1 MVDNEIELSY
11 FYRMITRQTIDSI
24 FSAARVEEVI
34 GDFVHLKRA
43 GGNLKGL
50 SPFVD
55 EKSPSFMV
63 SPAKQ
68 IWKDFSSGK
77 GGNVVTFLM
86 EHEQFTYP
94 EALRWLAKKYNI
106 EIEED
111 REQSDEQK
119 EEVKLRESLYIVS
132 EFAKKYFVEQLNET
146 EEGQNIGLSYFK
158 ERGFT
163 KATIDKFELGYSPAK
178 RNAFTEH
185 AEKKGYSKT
194 LLDASGLTVYNVQLN
209 GIDRFRERVM
219 FPIHSFSGRILGF
232 GGRILRSDVKAA
244 KYLNSPETEI
254 YHKSKILYGIFQS
267 KQAILKQNECLLVE
281 GYTDV
286 ISFHQSGI
294 ENVVA
299 SSGTA
304 LTPDQIRLIK
314 RLTPNVTILYDGDA
328 AGIKASFRG
337 IDLILEQELNVKV
350 LLFPEGEDPDSFAQ
364 KHSSEEIQKYI
375 SENATD
381 FIQFKAKILLEEAK
395 NDPVKKAD
403 LIRDIIQSIS
413 LIPNRIQRELYVQET
428 AKLMDVRE
436 ETLFKE
442 LSQVLQRKGKE
453 EAPKERESKPLAVV
467 KEVEKISIDPI
478 NTVEEEIIRLIMQ
491 FGNLVIELKTDEN
504 ETYETTVIE
513 EIIRQF
519 EANDLQ
525 LKNELYQSILE
536 DVKLGYEQ
544 EELRDGDFFIKLFDE
559 SKTSVASEAMIEKY
573 SISKNW
579 GKKMGIY
586 IKPKEE
592 HIVKDITDTILRY
605 KSFYLDDKIKEFSF
619 VLKDENITGE
629 LRMEQ
634 LEKIMMLTKMR
645 SKIFAALNRVI

>member
-1 MVDNEIELSY
+1 
-11 FYRMITRQTIDSI
+11 MISRQTIDAI

-34 GDFVHLKRA
+34 GDFVSLKRS
-43 GGNLKGL
+43 GSNLKGL
-50 SPFVD
+50 SPFAD
-55 EKSPSFMV
+55 EKTPSFMV

-111 REQSDEQK
+111 REQTDEQK
-119 EEVKLRESLYIVS
+119 EELKQRESLYIVS
-132 EFAKKYFVEQLNET
+132 EFAKKYFVEQLHQT
-146 EEGQNIGLSYFK
+146 EEGQNIGLAYFK

-163 KATIDKFELGYSPAK
+163 DETIGKFELGYSPAT
-178 RNAFTEH
+178 RNAFTET
-185 AEKKGYSKT
+185 AEKKGFGKNI
-194 LLDASGLTVYNVQLN
+194 LEASGLSIYKDSDF
-209 GIDRFRERVM
+209 GIDRFRERVI
-219 FPIHSFSGRILGF
+219 FPIHSFSGRVLGF

-244 KYLNSPETEI
+244 KYLNSPESEI
-254 YHKSKILYGIFQS
+254 YHKSKILYGIYQS
-267 KQAILKQNECLLVE
+267 KQAILKENECLLVE

-286 ISFHQSGI
+286 VSLHQAGI

-350 LLFPEGEDPDSFAQ
+350 LLFPEGQDPDSFAQ
-364 KHSSEEIQKYI
+364 KNSSEEIKTYI
-375 SENATD
+375 EENATD
-381 FIQFKAKILLEEAK
+381 FIRFKAGVLLEEAEG
-395 NDPVKKAD
+395 NPVKKAE
-403 LIRDIIQSIS
+403 LIRDIVQSIS
-413 LIPNRIQRELYVQET
+413 LIPNLIQRELYIQET
-428 AKLMDVRE
+428 AKIMDVRE

-442 LSQVLQRKGKE
+442 LGQSIQRKVKE
-453 EAPKERESKPLAVV
+453 STSKIPESRPLEVV
-467 KEVEKISIDPI
+467 KETERIAIDPI
-478 NTVEEEIIRLIMQ
+478 HNIEEEIIKLIMQ
-491 FGNLVIELKTDEN
+491 YGNLVIEIKSE
-504 ETYETTVIE
+504 EGEPYETTVIE
-513 EIIRQF
+513 EILHQF
-519 EANDLQ
+519 ESNDLK

-544 EELRDGDFFIKLFDE
+544 QELRTGDFFVRLFDE
-559 SKTSVASEAMIEKY
+559 AKTGVASEAMAEKY
-573 SISKNW
+573 TLSKNW
-579 GKKMGIY
+579 SEKLGIY
-586 IKPKEE
+586 IRPKEDN
-592 HIVKDITDTILRY
+592 IAKDVTDTILRY
-605 KSFYLDDKIKEFSF
+605 KSFYLDDKIKEFS
-619 VLKDENITGE
+619 VILQDGEITGE

-634 LEKIMMLTKMR
+634 LEKIKLLTQMR
-645 SKIFAALNRVI
+645 SKIYNALNRVI

>member
-1 MVDNEIELSY
+1 
-11 FYRMITRQTIDSI
+11 MISRQTIDAV
-24 FSAARVEEVI
+24 FAAARVEEVI
-34 GDFVHLKRA
+34 GDFINLKRS
-43 GGNLKGL
+43 GSNLKGL
-50 SPFVD
+50 SPFAD
-55 EKSPSFMV
+55 EKTPSFMV

-106 EIEED
+106 EIEEE
-111 REQSDEQK
+111 REQTDAQK
-119 EEVKLRESLYIVS
+119 EELKLRESLYIVS
-132 EFAKKYFVEQLNET
+132 EFAQKYFTEQLHES
-146 EEGQNIGLSYFK
+146 EEGRNIGLTYFK

-163 KATIDKFELGYSPAK
+163 KETIQKFDLGYSPAQ
-178 RNAFTEH
+178 RNAFTQY
-185 AEKKGYSKT
+185 AEGKGYGKNI
-194 LLDASGLTVYNVQLN
+194 LEASGLSIYNDSEQGV
-209 GIDRFRERVM
+209 DRFRERVI
-219 FPIHSFSGRILGF
+219 FPIHSFSGRVLGF
-232 GGRILRSDVKAA
+232 GGRILRNDVKAA
-244 KYLNSPETEI
+244 KYLNSPESEI

-286 ISFHQSGI
+286 VSLHQSGI

-364 KHSSEEIQKYI
+364 KHSSEEIQEYI

-381 FIQFKAKILLEEAK
+381 FIQFKTKVLLDETK
-395 NDPVKKAD
+395 NDPVKKAE

-413 LIPNRIQRELYVQET
+413 LIPNLIQQELYIQET
-428 AKLMDVRE
+428 AKIMDVRE
-436 ETLFKE
+436 EILFKE
-442 LSQVLQRKGKE
+442 LAQTISRKEKE
-453 EAPKERESKPLAVV
+453 TASKARESKPLEVV
-467 KEVEKISIDPI
+467 KDEVKMAFDPI
-478 NTVEEEIIRLIMQ
+478 HTIEEEIIKLIMQ
-491 FGNLVIELKTDEN
+491 YGDLVIEIKQGEN
-504 ETYETTVIE
+504 EVYPTTVIE
-513 EIIRQF
+513 EILHQF
-519 EANDLQ
+519 ETNGLV

-544 EELRDGDFFIKLFDE
+544 EELRTGDFFIKLFDE
-559 SKTSVASEAMIEKY
+559 AKTGIASNAMSEKY
-573 SISKNW
+573 SLSKNW
-579 GKKMGIY
+579 SEKMGIF
-586 IKPKEE
+586 IKPKEAN
-592 HIVKDITDTILRY
+592 ILKDVNDTILRY
-605 KSFYLDDKIKEFSF
+605 KSFYLEDKIKEFS
-619 VLKDENITGE
+619 VLLQDDQLAGDA
-629 LRMEQ
+629 RAEQ
-634 LEKIMMLTKMR
+634 LEKIKLLTQMR
-645 SKIFAALNRVI
+645 SQIYQALNRVI

>member
-1 MVDNEIELSY
+1 
-11 FYRMITRQTIDSI
+11 MISRQTIDAV

-63 SPAKQ
+63 SPSKQ

-111 REQSDEQK
+111 RVQSEEQK
-119 EEVKLRESLYIVS
+119 EEIKLKESLYIVS
-132 EFAKKYFVEQLNET
+132 EFAKKYFIEQLNET
-146 EEGQNIGLSYFK
+146 EEGRNIGLSYFK

-163 KATIDKFELGYSPAK
+163 VDTINKFELGYSPAQ
-178 RNAFTEH
+178 RNAFTDY
-185 AEKKGYSKT
+185 AEKKGYSKA
-194 LLDASGLTVYNVQLN
+194 LLEASGLSVFNEQGS

-219 FPIHSFSGRILGF
+219 FPIHSFSGRVLGF
-232 GGRILRSDVKAA
+232 GGRILRSDAKAA

-254 YHKSKILYGIFQS
+254 YHKSKILYGIYQS
-267 KQAILKQNECLLVE
+267 KQAILKNNECLLVE

-286 ISFHQSGI
+286 ISLHQAGI
-294 ENVVA
+294 ENVVS

-314 RLTPNVTILYDGDA
+314 RLTPNVTILYDGDS

-350 LLFPEGEDPDSFAQ
+350 LLFPEGDDPDSFAQ
-364 KHSSEEIQKYI
+364 KHSSEEIQNYI
-375 SENATD
+375 AENATD
-381 FIQFKAKILLEEAK
+381 FIQFKAKILLEDAK
-395 NDPVKKAD
+395 NDPVKKAE

-413 LIPNRIQRELYVQET
+413 LVPNMIQRELYIQET
-428 AKLMDVRE
+428 SKLMDVRE
-436 ETLFKE
+436 EILFKE
-442 LSQVLQRKGKE
+442 LAQVIQRKGKE
-453 EAPKERESKPLAVV
+453 DAPKEREAKPLELVKQAEKVV
-467 KEVEKISIDPI
+467 VDPI
-478 NTVEEEIIRLIMQ
+478 NTVEEEIIKLIMQ
-491 FGNLVIELKTDEN
+491 YGNLVIELNAENDEK
-504 ETYETTVIE
+504 YETTVIE

-544 EELRDGDFFIKLFDE
+544 EELRAGEFFIKLFDE
-559 SKTSVASEAMIEKY
+559 SKTSIASEAMMEKY
-573 SISKNW
+573 SLSKNW
-579 GKKMGIY
+579 SEKMGIH
-586 IKPKEE
+586 IKPKEKN
-592 HIVKDITDTILRY
+592 IVKDVTDTILRY
-605 KSFYLDDKIKEFSF
+605 KSFYLDDKIKEFSSM
-619 VLKDENITGE
+619 LKDQEITGE
-629 LRMEQ
+629 LRIEQ
-634 LEKIMMLTKMR
+634 MEKIILLTQMR
-645 SKIFAALNRVI
+645 SKIFSALNRVI

>member
-1 MVDNEIELSY
+1 MNANEIELSY
-11 FYRMITRQTIDSI
+11 FYQMISRQTIDTI

-94 EALRWLAKKYNI
+94 EALRWLAKRYNI

-132 EFAKKYFVEQLNET
+132 EFAKKYFVEQLHESD
-146 EEGQNIGLSYFK
+146 EGKNIGLSYFK
-158 ERGFT
+158 ERGFA
-163 KATIDKFELGYSPAK
+163 KETIQKFELGYSPAK
-178 RNAFTEH
+178 RNAFTEY
-185 AEKKGYSKT
+185 AEKKGYSKS
-194 LLDASGLTVYNVQLN
+194 LLEASGLSIFNEEGN

-286 ISFHQSGI
+286 ISLHQSGI
-294 ENVVA
+294 ENVVS

-314 RLTPNVTILYDGDA
+314 RLTPNVTILYDGDS

-350 LLFPEGEDPDSFAQ
+350 LLFPQGEDPDSFAQ
-364 KHSSEEIQKYI
+364 KNSSEEIQNYI
-375 SENATD
+375 AENATD
-381 FIQFKAKILLEEAK
+381 FIQFKAKILLEDAK

-413 LIPNRIQRELYVQET
+413 LIPNMIQRELYIQET
-428 AKLMDVRE
+428 SKLMDVRE
-436 ETLFKE
+436 EVLFKE
-442 LSQVLQRKGKE
+442 LAQILQKKGKE
-453 EAPKERESKPLAVV
+453 DVPAQRESKPLEVV
-467 KEVEKISIDPI
+467 KTVEKIAIDPI
-478 NTVEEEIIRLIMQ
+478 NIVEEEIIKLIMQ
-491 FGNLVIELKTDEN
+491 FGNLVIELTADDDEK
-504 ETYETTVIE
+504 YETTVIE

-544 EELRDGDFFIKLFDE
+544 EELRAGDFFIKLFDE
-559 SKTSVASEAMIEKY
+559 NKTSVASEAMMEKY

-579 GKKMGIY
+579 GEKMGIY
-586 IKPKEE
+586 IKPKED

-619 VLKDENITGE
+619 ILKDENITGE
-629 LRMEQ
+629 LRIEQ
-634 LEKIMMLTKMR
+634 IEKIMILTQMR
-645 SKIFAALNRVI
+645 SKIFGALNRVI